1 MQMLECIDMEKI
13 RAVTASHPNWIWSVV
28 ALAALP
34 LFMALDIE
42 GVYVSVLFGLRVYAA
57 FNLRP
62 VHYPVVALLELAL
75 VAANPFNRL
84 LPDFGA
90 FNPETL
96 AVHAAGIAATYVC
109 AWLLRADIDRIG
121 SRIERAPLALGTVL
135 VALSA
140 GTGAAVVLAE
150 YLSAGGEPSYL
161 ASAAFARLNV
171 YVTTALL
178 FGSYA
183 VFAKARP
190 RVIPGRAAATLAM
203 TLLPLAVLAL
213 MYRLFDLS
221 GNLSV
226 VFLFLVLFLLGS
238 MYFSYRHGLLPAIAV
253 SLACIVQFSAI
264 HNGWS
269 LNTWHANS
277 VYLLLFCAS
286 CLFMAIYAKRLRA
299 SERGLIES
307 AQREGNLI
315 RNLQE
320 LELTLEARN
329 TEYVNGI
336 IRSLHDDV
344 GQGLVAAN
352 LYMRV
357 LQARTQDSGA
367 LEAAGKASEMLEYA
381 EKRMRAV
388 LNRLADEHMDFG
400 AIHAE
405 LSVGRI
411 ATLLNT
417 SGIDYRLLVSR
428 HSPAWHELDAVHWR
442 FIYRFCQESVTNLLR
457 HSRAGHCRIQL
468 LAHQGPN
475 GSCVLISIRD
485 SDTANYYDFHRTD
498 SMGLKNLMSAGAALG
513 GRFHHRLRPE
523 FKKMAFYFRIP
534 AR

>member
-1 MQMLECIDMEKI
+1 MPEGKDMEKI
-13 RAVTASHPNWIWSVV
+13 RAMAATLPIWLWP
-28 ALAALP
+28 ALALASLP
-34 LFMALDIE
+34 LFMALNIE
-42 GVYVSVLFGLRVYAA
+42 GVYVSVLFGLRIYAV

-62 VHYPVVALLELAL
+62 AHYPAAALLELAL
-75 VAANPFNRL
+75 VAVNPFDRL
-84 LPDFGA
+84 FPYDGIL
-90 FNPETL
+90 NPETMT
-96 AVHAAGIAATYVC
+96 VHAAGVVATYICV
-109 AWLLRADIDRIG
+109 WLLREDIRRIDARLE
-121 SRIERAPLALGTVL
+121 SAPYGLAMVL
-135 VALSA
+135 AALS
-140 GTGAAVVLAE
+140 TGSAAAAVLAE
-150 YLSAGGEPSYL
+150 RLVASHDLSYL
-161 ASAAFARLNV
+161 VSAAFARLSA
-171 YVTTALL
+171 YLTTALV
-178 FGSYA
+178 FGFYA
-183 VFAKARP
+183 VHAKGRP
-190 RVIPGRAAATLAM
+190 AVRLRRAVISIGVMLLAAA
-203 TLLPLAVLAL
+203 LLVLT
-213 MYRLFDLS
+213 YRLFDLS

-226 VFLFLVLFLLGS
+226 VFLFLTLLLLLS
-238 MYFSYRHGLLPAIAV
+238 VYFSFRYGPIPAIAV
-253 SLACIVQFSAI
+253 SFACIVLFSAA
-264 HNGWS
+264 HEGWS
-269 LNTWHANS
+269 LNTWHANT
-277 VYLLLFCAS
+277 VYLLLLTAS
-286 CLFMAIYAKRLRA
+286 SLFAAAYAERIRA
-299 SERGLIES
+299 SERSLIES

-320 LELTLEARN
+320 LELSLESRN
-329 TEYVNGI
+329 AEYVNGI

-388 LNRLADEHMDFG
+388 LNKLADEHMDFG

-411 ATLLNT
+411 ATLLKA
-417 SGIDYRLLVSR
+417 SGIEYRLLLSR
-428 HSPAWHELDAVHWR
+428 NSAAWHELDAVHWR

-457 HSRAGHCRIQL
+457 HSRAGRCRIQL

-513 GRFHHRLRPE
+513 GRFHHRLRPG
-523 FKKMAFYFRIP
+523 FKKMAFNFRIP